1 MTPMVEKNRIV
12 RIKRLAFMQAVALEL
27 VDTNVDPP
35 RPDVHIRLSTA
46 EFALI
51 AACYETMKHQRDVVL
66 MERDPNVYDFAHHS
80 QTIEPS
86 NSMTFE
92 QWFAS
97 VDESHDPATR
107 RVCQLAWI
115 AAKRSDRL

>member
-1 MTPMVEKNRIV
+1 MTPMVEKHRIV

-27 VDTNVDPP
+27 VDTNLDPP

-66 MERDPNVYDFAHHS
+66 MERDPNVYD
-80 QTIEPS
+80 
-86 NSMTFE
+86 E
-92 QWFAS
+92 QGGAS
-97 VDESHDPATR
+97 
-107 RVCQLAWI
+107 
-115 AAKRSDRL
+115 